1 MTNEEREGAIN
12 FFKEV
17 AEREVNNAKYSKL
30 AIEALEQQPC
40 EDCISRDCDKC
51 AYYDDGSNHEACDE
65 CFADEYEHPNFK
77 PKAQHCDDCISRQAV
92 MDVLGDSINDDKD
105 YHRAVVLLNNL
116 PPVTPKEKTG
126 WIPVS
131 ERLPEKGK
139 QVLCC
144 NKQGSVFTSTVTYI
158 GKYYDRNTYVCFGQH
173 CNVIA
178 WMPLPEPYI
187 EEQENE

>member
-51 AYYDDGSNHEACDE
+51 AYYDDGANHEACDE

-131 ERLPEKGK
+131 ERLPELHNSVVATDNNDVFVAWYDEGWNSSDSQFDKHTPIVAWRPIPQYTESEKGG
-139 QVLCC
+139 V
-144 NKQGSVFTSTVTYI
+144 
-158 GKYYDRNTYVCFGQH
+158 
-173 CNVIA
+173 
-178 WMPLPEPYI
+178 E
-187 EEQENE
+187 